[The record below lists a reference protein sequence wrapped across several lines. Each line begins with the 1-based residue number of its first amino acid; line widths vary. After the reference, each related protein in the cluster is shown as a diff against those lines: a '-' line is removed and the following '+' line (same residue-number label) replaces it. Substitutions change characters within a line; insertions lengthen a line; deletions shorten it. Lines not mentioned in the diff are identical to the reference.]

1 MSLEDMRDPKARND
15 HVGVRTEEALS
26 DSARYCKWVFNGSGG
41 VGKTSFLYRLLFD
54 LFPEEYVPTVLDN
67 YVLPIRPGAGALL
80 GVGFWDI
87 QGGRDGTGDF
97 DRRLRPLQ
105 YPGTSVMFLIVDCSR
120 RESLVDVEDLW
131 LPQTLKHVPKAL
143 RVLLVTKIDLRDD
156 ETVVAQLAKRGE
168 TFISTEEA
176 ADWGRKH
183 GCALVLEVSAKRGDN
198 VTTFLQSIVE
208 LELAEEKRASA
219 PSSSSIGRFFRRLFS
234 KKAEGGGVAVD
245 PNPPFSL

>member
-1 MSLEDMRDPKARND
+1 M
-15 HVGVRTEEALS
+15 
-26 DSARYCKWVFNGSGG
+26 
-41 VGKTSFLYRLLFD
+41 
-54 LFPEEYVPTVLDN
+54 
-67 YVLPIRPGAGALL
+67 
-80 GVGFWDI
+80 
-87 QGGRDGTGDF
+87 
-97 DRRLRPLQ
+97 RPLS

-120 RESLVDVEDLW
+120 RESLVDVEEKW

-156 ETVVAQLAKRGE
+156 ETVAAQLAKRGE
-168 TFISTEEA
+168 TLISKEEA
-176 ADWGRKH
+176 ADWAQKH

-245 PNPPFSL
+245 PNPAFSL